1 MRILVTGAA
10 RGIGR
15 ATAVRLSRDYE
26 GKGLKLLLVD
36 QHAVELEA
44 LAAEL
49 APGCSVIAT
58 ATGDLTSPDFCAKVV
73 ATALEKLGGMDVFV
87 SNAGG
92 SIHGALKELPL
103 ESWTKII
110 DLNCTATW
118 LLAKGLYEPLKDSGG
133 CIVVIS
139 SIAGTHP
146 ESKLGSYS
154 VSKAAVTML
163 AQQLAIEWGPDGI
176 RTNIIS
182 PGTIHTSNT
191 DRVYRIPEAKAD
203 RERVVPLR
211 RIGTPDDIAGMVSFL
226 AGPDGTYCN
235 GANFAVD
242 GGFTQTVMSQLRY
255 VAKPAS

>member
-15 ATAVRLSRDYE
+15 ATAARLARDHA

-36 QHAVELEA
+36 QHAEELETFA
-44 LAAEL
+44 KEL
-49 APGCSVIAT
+49 APQCEVIAT
-58 ATGDLTSPDFCAKVV
+58 ATGDLTKTAFCASVGE
-73 ATALEKLGGMDVFV
+73 TAKAKLGGMDVFV

-103 ESWTKII
+103 ESWNKII

-118 LLAKGLYEPLKDSGG
+118 LLAKALYEQLKEAGG
-133 CIVVIS
+133 CIVVVS

-146 ESKLGSYS
+146 EAKLGSYS

-226 AGPDGTYCN
+226 AGPDGAYCN
-235 GANFAVD
+235 GANFVVD

-255 VAKPAS
+255 VAKT

>member
-1 MRILVTGAA
+1 MRILITGAA

-15 ATAVRLSRDYE
+15 AIADRLSRDHD
-26 GKGLKLLLVD
+26 GNGLKLLLVD
-36 QHAVELEA
+36 QHAQELDDYA
-44 LAAEL
+44 RVL
-49 APGCSVIAT
+49 APRCEVIAT
-58 ATGDLTSPDFCAKVV
+58 ATGDLTQPQFCADV
-73 ATALEKLGGMDVFV
+73 AALAVEKLGGMDVFV

-103 ESWTKII
+103 EAWNLII
-110 DLNCTATW
+110 ELNCTATW
-118 LLAKGLYEPLKDSGG
+118 LLAKGLYEPLKEAGG

-146 ESKLGSYS
+146 EAKLGSYS

-191 DRVYRIPEAKAD
+191 DRVYRNPEAKAD
-203 RERVVPLR
+203 RERVVPVR
-211 RIGTPDDIAGMVSFL
+211 RIGTPDDIAGTVSFL
-226 AGPDGTYCN
+226 AGPDGRYCN
-235 GANFAVD
+235 GANFVID

-255 VAKPAS
+255 VAKT